1 MLNPV
6 FSPLCQNVVRSPFHA
21 GGESAFVRLP
31 PLTDWVDS
39 MTNFTSIGQ
48 QHQARFGT
56 PGSAFRAPG
65 RVNLIGEHTDTSE
78 GFVMPAALD
87 LETVSVISASAEPQ
101 ISIASVNFDEKVTFD
116 LLQLPSNPR
125 RHWSDYPLAVLWS
138 LRRKGIE
145 FDGFEMTLAGNVPL
159 GAGLS
164 SSASVEVAVAIAVL
178 DHAGVSLDRL
188 EIAKLCQYAENN
200 FIGARSGIMDQ
211 FASCCGAEGRALLLD
226 CRSLEYEELPLPEG
240 VRLILCNTMVKH
252 SVSGGGEYNE
262 RRAEV
267 EEGVALLRKSN
278 PAIRTLRDVSEQ
290 EMRRHS
296 SEMSENVFRRCLHV
310 VTEDARVER
319 AASALRQHEFA
330 EFGQLMYEAH
340 ASMRDNYAASCAE
353 ADVLVELAAKQPGCF
368 GARITGAGFGGC
380 TVNLVAAEYAEQFAA
395 SIGREYRDET
405 GIQADIY
412 LCSAAD
418 GAGALL

>member
-1 MLNPV
+1 MN
-6 FSPLCQNVVRSPFHA
+6 S
-21 GGESAFVRLP
+21 
-31 PLTDWVDS
+31 
-39 MTNFTSIGQ
+39 TSISQ
-48 QHQARFGT
+48 QHQALFGT

-87 LETVSVISASAEPQ
+87 LETVAVISASTESKV
-101 ISIASVNFDEKVTFD
+101 SIASVNFAEEVAFD
-116 LLQLPSNPR
+116 LHQLPSSPR
-125 RHWSDYPLAVLWS
+125 CHWSDYPLAVLWS
-138 LRRKGIE
+138 LRQKGV
-145 FDGFEMTLAGNVPL
+145 GFEGFQMTLAGNVPL

-178 DHAGVSLDRL
+178 DRAGVSMDRL

-211 FASCCGAEGRALLLD
+211 FASCCGAQDHALLLD

-267 EEGVALLRKSN
+267 EEGVALLRNSN
-278 PAIRTLRDVSEQ
+278 PAIRTLRDVSEAELRSHST
-290 EMRRHS
+290 EMTD
-296 SEMSENVFRRCLHV
+296 EVFRRCFHV
-310 VTEDARVER
+310 VTEDARVQR
-319 AASALRQHEFA
+319 AAAALRRHEFA

-340 ASMRDNYAASCAE
+340 ASMRDNYAASCVE

-380 TVNLVAAEYAEQFAA
+380 TVNLVAAEYAEEFAA
-395 SIGREYRDET
+395 NIGSEYREAT

-418 GAGALL
+418 GAGALP